1 MNTGV
6 KIALW
11 VTGIAVVGV
20 GAYFIIKSVKKA
32 NQKKEDEKKEAER
45 QIKIKDAYKLDPNRT
60 KNRYGADLDKL
71 KELGVFVPNET
82 QNLLARQRFD
92 KGNPFTVVPSDL
104 KIFQDWVL
112 KKNNGILGLG
122 GADGNWTKKTALAY
136 VIYRTEFNG
145 LNILQYTLPK

>member
-1 MNTGV
+1 MKTGV

-32 NQKKEDEKKEAER
+32 NQKKDAEKKEAER

-71 KELGVFVPNET
+71 KELGVFVPTET
-82 QNLLARQRFD
+82 QKRAAKDRFE
-92 KGNPFTVVPSDL
+92 KGNPFIEPKDL
-104 KIFQDWVL
+104 ILFQDWVL
-112 KKNNGILGLG
+112 KKNNGILGLV
-122 GADGNWTKKTALAY
+122 GADGMWAKKTALAY
-136 VIYRTEFNG
+136 VVYSREFNG
-145 LNILQYTLPK
+145 LGLLNYTLPQR